1 VIVQNGRAFTALPFH
16 FSPGESAPWGTR
28 NRTPTTGNLVFGS
41 RLVYIVLATMKLRLA
56 KLRLALFV
64 FAALLIGVGTLVYVG
79 QLRERSAELYYSGTI
94 EPTESNLAFQVNG
107 RAEKVFVDE
116 GERAS
121 KDQLLAELDRS
132 EFMARR
138 NQAEA
143 DWVRAQET
151 LEKLKAVLE
160 IQKETLPAE
169 VARAEAQVAALTANL
184 DELQS
189 GFRSQEVEQ
198 ARLTME
204 KARAT
209 MDKAL
214 WDKNRFDELFKKNVV
229 SQKEREAADLAYET
243 ALREYERAREAYH
256 LFKGGYRK
264 ESIQAAKAKLSEG
277 QAALAK
283 AQSNLKNIHATE
295 REVEAVK
302 AQVKAAAAALE
313 LAEIQLR
320 YTRLTAPFGGI
331 ITSRNLEPGEVVTP
345 GREVISLADL
355 STVDL
360 KIVVDETQIGKVTPG
375 QAVKVKI
382 DTFPDRTFQGRV
394 AYISPEAEFTPKIIQ
409 THKERVKLVYLV
421 KISISNPDLEL
432 KAGMPADAW
441 LQ

>member
-1 VIVQNGRAFTALPFH
+1 MVRNNRAFTALPFH
-16 FSPGESAPWGTR
+16 FSPRESAPWGNH

-56 KLRLALFV
+56 KLRLVLFV

-107 RAEKVFVDE
+107 RVEQVFVDE

-121 KDQLLAELDRS
+121 KDQPLAELDRS
-132 EFMARR
+132 EFTARR

-243 ALREYERAREAYH
+243 ALREYEQTREAYQ
-256 LFKGGYRK
+256 LLKEGYRK

-295 REVEAVK
+295 REMEAAK

-331 ITSRNLEPGEVVTP
+331 ITSRKLEPGAVVTP

-360 KIVVDETQIGKVTPG
+360 KIFVDETQIGKVTPG
-375 QAVKVKI
+375 QAVRVKI

>member
-1 VIVQNGRAFTALPFH
+1 M
-16 FSPGESAPWGTR
+16 ETR
-28 NRTPTTGNLVFGS
+28 LTKR
-41 RLVYIVLATMKLRLA
+41 
-56 KLRLALFV
+56 RLALIV
-64 FAALLIGVGTLVYVG
+64 FAVLLIGVGTLVYVG

-94 EPTESNLAFQVNG
+94 EPTESNLAFQVSG
-107 RAEKVFVDE
+107 RVDHVFLDE
-116 GERAS
+116 GERAANG
-121 KDQLLAELDRS
+121 QLLAELDRS
-132 EFMARR
+132 EFLARR

-143 DWVRAQET
+143 DWVRARET

-160 IQKETLPAE
+160 IQRETLPAE
-169 VARAEAQVAALTANL
+169 VARAEAQVAALEANL

-204 KARAT
+204 KAKAT
-209 MDKAL
+209 MEKAL
-214 WDKNRFDELFKKNVV
+214 WDKNRFDELFERSVI

-243 ALREYERAREAYH
+243 ALREYESARESYH
-256 LFKGGYRK
+256 LLKEGYRK

-277 QAALAK
+277 QAALTEAR
-283 AQSNLKNIHATE
+283 ANLKNIQATE
-295 REVEAVK
+295 REIEAVK
-302 AQVKAAAAALE
+302 AQVKAAAALLD

-320 YTRLTAPFGGI
+320 YTRLTAPFKGI
-331 ITSRNLEPGEVVTP
+331 ITSRNVEPGEVVTP

-360 KIVVDETQIGKVTPG
+360 KIFVGETQIGKVTPG

-382 DTFPDRTFQGRV
+382 DTFPGRTFQGRV
-394 AYISPEAEFTPKIIQ
+394 SYISPEAEFTPKIIQ

-421 KISISNPDLEL
+421 KVSISNPGLEL